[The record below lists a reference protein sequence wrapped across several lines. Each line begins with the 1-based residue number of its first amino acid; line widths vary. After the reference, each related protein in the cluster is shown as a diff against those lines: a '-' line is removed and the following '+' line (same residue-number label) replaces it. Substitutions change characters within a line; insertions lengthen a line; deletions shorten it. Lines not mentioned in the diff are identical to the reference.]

1 MKRFSAQYIL
11 TGTGEVLKRGIIT
24 TDDDGRITGIEDTG
38 GRLTERAST
47 RFYNGIIVPGF
58 VNSHCHLE
66 LSHLR
71 GRIARHTGL
80 GGFVRGVREARPSDG
95 SGSAGSSDGAEQS
108 SRSVGS
114 VAEQSIIEADSTMYR
129 SGISVCGD
137 ICNSSITF
145 GIKEQSP
152 LAYVNF
158 LEVFGIDPRRAD
170 RRIDELRQLQRE
182 ASAFSTPSWVVPHSF
197 YSLSATLL
205 SRVKEAAAHNEVS
218 SVHFMESPTERDLLQ
233 HAGGALMDSYRA
245 MGIEEEDLSDRISSH
260 EEGLRHHITPSGR
273 LILVHNTFA
282 SATHIR
288 LAMQRPDVFFC
299 LCPASNL
306 YIENKLPPADLLY
319 SAGAEIVMG
328 TDSLASNEA
337 LDILSELKILS
348 AAFPG
353 IPFGEMVRWCTLN
366 GARAMGMDNE
376 YGSIEKGKK
385 PGLVLIE
392 NVDLDGMNL
401 LDDSRSRRL
410 I

>member
-1 MKRFSAQYIL
+1 MKRFSAQYIF

-24 TDDDGRITGIEDTG
+24 TDDDGRVTGIEDTG

-71 GRIARHTGL
+71 GRIGRHTGL
-80 GGFVRGVREARPSDG
+80 GGFVRGVREARLTAD
-95 SGSAGSSDGAEQS
+95 DDAEQ
-108 SRSVGS
+108 VIAG
-114 VAEQSIIEADSTMYR
+114 ADSTMYR

-158 LEVFGIDPRRAD
+158 LEVFGIDPHRAD
-170 RRIDELRQLQRE
+170 RRMDELRQLQRE

-205 SRVKEAAAHNEVS
+205 KRVNEAATHNEVS
-218 SVHFMESPTERDLLQ
+218 TVHFMESPTERDLLQ

-245 MGIEEEDLSDRISSH
+245 MGIEEDDLSDRIPSH

-282 SATHIR
+282 SAGDIR

-353 IPFGEMVRWCTLN
+353 IPFGEMLRWCTLN
-366 GARAMGMDNE
+366 GAKALGMDNE